1 MILQERA
8 YNVIMKKYLH
18 ILLFCMAC
26 FFFFPQEKSVLS
38 EVRFYSVEEPAQ
50 ENDKGKYDENEEK
63 DEKDNNEEKEEEVFD
78 DNSVIFPNGGEIL
91 LIGNAYNIRWNFDNS
106 IQNVSVYFSTDNGLT
121 WEIIVE
127 DTTNDG
133 AFWWIVPPITSGDCL
148 VKVKHAE
155 EWEPS
160 DTSNGV
166 FALSADPN
174 KWQEADGP

>member
-1 MILQERA
+1 MKKSIRILLLCVAFILFFLQERI
-8 YNVIMKKYLH
+8 VM
-18 ILLFCMAC
+18 
-26 FFFFPQEKSVLS
+26 S

-50 ENDKGKYDENEEK
+50 EDDKGEYDEHGEKNEKGENEEK
-63 DEKDNNEEKEEEVFD
+63 VEEVFD

-91 LIGNAYNIRWNFDNS
+91 LIGNAYNIRWNFDTS
-106 IQNVSVYFSTDNGLT
+106 IQSVSVYFSTDSGLT

-133 AFWWIVPPITSGDCL
+133 AFWWIVPPIPSGDCL

-160 DTSNGV
+160 DISNGG
-166 FALSADPN
+166 FALSANPD
-174 KWQEADGP
+174 KWQETDGP

>member
-1 MILQERA
+1 
-8 YNVIMKKYLH
+8 
-18 ILLFCMAC
+18 MAC
-26 FFFFPQEKSVLS
+26 FFFFPQEKSVLA

-50 ENDKGKYDENEEK
+50 ENDNRKYDENEEK
-63 DEKDNNEEKEEEVFD
+63 DEKDEDEEKVGGGFD
-78 DNSVIFPNGGEIL
+78 DNAVIFPDGGEIF
-91 LIGNAYNIRWNFDNS
+91 LIGNAYDIRWNFENS
-106 IQNVSVYFSTDNGLT
+106 IQSVSVYFSTDSGLT
-121 WEIIVE
+121 WEIIAE
-127 DTTNDG
+127 DITNDG

-166 FALSADPN
+166 FALSANPD

>member
-1 MILQERA
+1 MACILFFLQER
-8 YNVIMKKYLH
+8 
-18 ILLFCMAC
+18 
-26 FFFFPQEKSVLS
+26 SVLS

-50 ENDKGKYDENEEK
+50 EDEEGKYDENEEK
-63 DEKDNNEEKEEEVFD
+63 VEEVFD
-78 DNSVIFPNGGEIL
+78 DNSVIFPNGGEIF
-91 LIGNAYNIRWNFDNS
+91 LIGNAYNIRWNFDDS
-106 IQNVSVYFSTDNGLT
+106 IQSVSVYFSTDSGLT

-127 DTTNDG
+127 DITNDG

-166 FALSADPN
+166 FALSANPD
-174 KWQEADGP
+174 KWKETDGP

>member
-1 MILQERA
+1 
-8 YNVIMKKYLH
+8 MKKFLR

-26 FFFFPQEKSVLS
+26 FLFFPQEKSVLA

-63 DEKDNNEEKEEEVFD
+63 DEKDKNEEKEGEVFD
-78 DNSVIFPNGGEIL
+78 DNSVIFPNGGEIF
-91 LIGNAYNIRWNFDNS
+91 LIGNSYNIRWNFDSS
-106 IQNVSVYFSTDNGLT
+106 IQSVSVYFSTDSGLT
-121 WEIIVE
+121 WELIV
-127 DTTNDG
+127 DYTDNDG

-160 DTSNGV
+160 DISNGG
-166 FALSADPN
+166 FAFSAKPD
-174 KWQEADGP
+174 KWQDTDGP